1 MEVLRRKK
9 MLVGVAVGAVVL
21 VAYAWFDGGSQSVH
35 TITQDLAVP
44 GESK

>member
-9 MLVGVAVGAVVL
+9 MMVGVVLGAVLL
-21 VAYAWFDGGSQSVH
+21 VAYAWIDGGSESLH

-44 GESK
+44 GEAQ